1 MSSADA
7 NADVST
13 TSGVLDCVSI
23 GGAVA
28 DESVGAGASL
38 VGSFTFS
45 NLLNLF
51 ELICSNNAAMSS
63 GLATAE
69 ISLEVQDTFS
79 AASVV
84 VLISTIE
91 SMLPK

>member
-7 NADVST
+7 KADVST

-38 VGSFTFS
+38 VGFFTFS

-63 GLATAE
+63 GLATVGY
-69 ISLEVQDTFS
+69 L
-79 AASVV
+79 SV
-84 VLISTIE
+84 LL
-91 SMLPK
+91 SMKIVCRQSKYR